1 MTRERL
7 HERLRERLREMRHP
21 QISRW
26 LIRIALITLDAG
38 QIHEGACWNW
48 VRAERVRGEFDQ

>member
-1 MTRERL
+1 MTR
-7 HERLRERLREMRHP
+7 ERLRERLREMRHP

-38 QIHEGACWNW
+38 QIHEGACRNW
-48 VRAERVRGEFDQ
+48 VRAEHVRGEFDQ

>member
-38 QIHEGACWNW
+38 QIREGASRKW
-48 VRAERVRGEFDQ
+48 VGAEHVRDEFDQ

>member
-1 MTRERL
+1 MTR
-7 HERLRERLREMRHP
+7 ERLRERLREPRHP
-21 QISRW
+21 QISGW